1 MSMEQLLA
9 DLRKEYLDGLPARL
23 AGIRQHLTEGSI
35 ETLEDDFHKL
45 KGTGRTY
52 GIPEISDVGEL
63 AESICG
69 IARHH
74 VTAAVPIAIELLS
87 DIHKARSR
95 EETFDVQADPR
106 FSKLRKFA

>member
-1 MSMEQLLA
+1 MSMDQLLA
-9 DLRKEYLDGLPARL
+9 DLRKEYLDSLPTRL
-23 AGIRQHLTEGSI
+23 AGIRQHLNDGAI

-74 VTAAVPIAIELLS
+74 VTAAVPLAIELLT

-95 EETFDVQADPR
+95 QETFDVQADPR
-106 FSKLRKFA
+106 FSTLRKLA